1 MRIPSWHVGVA
12 AESATASLFARCGFD
27 VSVQYGADQPE
38 YDLMVA
44 RDDKVLKISV
54 KGSQDGS
61 WGLTQSFLKGAD
73 YHAAIE
79 TWLSRHHPKT
89 IFALVQ
95 FKGVPITEMPR
106 VYLATP
112 PEIAMRL
119 RDTAKGRG
127 DTILYEKHSWGPRAV
142 GAGTTEEIPAAW
154 RFSFERIEE
163 ILVTA

>member
-1 MRIPSWHVGVA
+1 MKIGSWHVGVA
-12 AESATASLFARCGFD
+12 AEAATASLFARFGFD

-54 KGSQDGS
+54 KGSQDGA
-61 WGLTQSFLKGAD
+61 WGLTQSFLRNAD
-73 YHAAIE
+73 YHAAI
-79 TWLSRHHPKT
+79 TAWLERHHPKT

-95 FKGVPITEMPR
+95 FKDVAVTDMPR

-112 PEIAMRL
+112 PEIAQRL
-119 RDTAKGRG
+119 GETARGRG

-142 GAGTTEEIPAAW
+142 GAGTIEEIPSPW
-154 RFSFERIEE
+154 RFTVERVEE
-163 ILVTA
+163 MLGAA

>member
-1 MRIPSWHVGVA
+1 
-12 AESATASLFARCGFD
+12 

-54 KGSQDGS
+54 KGSQDGG
-61 WGLTQSFLKGAD
+61 WGLTQSFLKAAD

-79 TWLSRHHPKT
+79 TWLKRHRPKT

-95 FKGVPITEMPR
+95 FKDVPLTEMPR

-112 PEIAMRL
+112 LEIAQRL
-119 RDTAKGRG
+119 RETAKGRG
-127 DTILYEKHSWGPRAV
+127 DTILYETHTWGPRAI
-142 GAGTTEEIPAAW
+142 GAGTTEEIPSSW
-154 RFSFERIEE
+154 RFSPERFGAMLE
-163 ILVTA
+163 AA